1 VDYLPIPSGNEV
13 PIHLNSLH
21 AVLFV
26 KFHLARERWGQLYNM
41 ISVHLEE
48 LVLSADMCA
57 CAVESRKLMFMYIL
71 ELYFAP
77 FEYEA
82 QISHRAYKQVIK
94 ANFLNCK
101 VILVYEMQI

>member
-1 VDYLPIPSGNEV
+1 
-13 PIHLNSLH
+13 
-21 AVLFV
+21 
-26 KFHLARERWGQLYNM
+26 M

-57 CAVESRKLMFMYIL
+57 CAVESRKLMFTYIL

-94 ANFLNCK
+94 LVFFSSKKNNFLNCK